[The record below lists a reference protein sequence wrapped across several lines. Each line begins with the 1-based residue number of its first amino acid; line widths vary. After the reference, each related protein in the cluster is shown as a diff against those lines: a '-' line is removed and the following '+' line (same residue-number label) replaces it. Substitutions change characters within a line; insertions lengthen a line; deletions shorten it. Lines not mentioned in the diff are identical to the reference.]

1 MTTLGYVLLSGGI
14 DSSTALTFA
23 IRQVGQRN
31 VRCVSIDY
39 GQRHLKEIHHA
50 KMVANYYGRPHEML
64 SIEGMPKAMLTDSS
78 VEIPNASYADLP
90 HGISPTYVPFRNGQL
105 LSKVAG
111 HIQGL
116 LQFQQNHK
124 STPELNSN
132 HFDDAIIYFGAHAED
147 AANWAYPDC
156 TPEFVGAMANAIFI
170 GTYQKVRLVTPWLH
184 STKDEIITYG
194 GMHGTPYYLTW
205 SCYAGGTLHCGVCP
219 TCRARKEAFEKAAV
233 MPDPTEYASSPPTS
247 EAA

>member
-78 VEIPNASYADLP
+78 IEIPNASYADLP

-111 HIQGL
+111 HIQA
-116 LQFQQNHK
+116 
-124 STPELNSN
+124 ELKREDDSRQVAQTLNISSEQISGPS
-132 HFDDAIIYFGAHAED
+132 DAIIYFGAHAED

-156 TPEFVGAMANAIFI
+156 TPS
-170 GTYQKVRLVTPWLH
+170 H
-184 STKDEIITYG
+184 
-194 GMHGTPYYLTW
+194 
-205 SCYAGGTLHCGVCP
+205 
-219 TCRARKEAFEKAAV
+219 
-233 MPDPTEYASSPPTS
+233 
-247 EAA
+247 